1 MTAVTTRM
9 SENGRMTV
17 PASIRAAVGLDRG
30 GDVIVEVVDG
40 ELRVR
45 TVAQAMERARA
56 VARKIVGGKTGGTVE
71 DFLADRRREIA
82 RET

>member
-1 MTAVTTRM
+1 MSAVTTKM

-17 PASIRAAVGLDRG
+17 PASIRAVVGLERG

-40 ELRVR
+40 ELRLR

-56 VARKIVGGKTGGTVE
+56 VARKILGRKKGGTVE
-71 DFLADRRREIA
+71 DFLADRRRDAA
-82 RET
+82 REA